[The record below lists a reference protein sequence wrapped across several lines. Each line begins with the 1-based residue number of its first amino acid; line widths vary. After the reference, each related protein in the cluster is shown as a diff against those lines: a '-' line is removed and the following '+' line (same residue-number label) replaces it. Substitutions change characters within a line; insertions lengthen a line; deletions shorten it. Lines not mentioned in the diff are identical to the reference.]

1 MMNELTGRRI
11 LVVEDS
17 PVVAPF
23 TQEVLEELGCIIVG
37 PAGNLASARELAEAE
52 EIDAAILDIN
62 IRGDKS
68 FAVCDILDR
77 RDVPFVLTSGYA
89 GGVVPE
95 KWQNRP
101 RLPKPYTLSDVEAAL
116 LALDEGSP
124 TPRDVAGA

>member
-1 MMNELTGRRI
+1 MNELAGRRI
-11 LVVEDS
+11 LIVEDS

-23 TQEVLEELGCIIVG
+23 TEEVLQELGCRIVG
-37 PAGNLASARELAEAE
+37 PAGNLAAARELAENE

-77 RDVPFVLTSGYA
+77 RQVPFVFTSGYA

-95 KWQNRP
+95 KWQDRP
-101 RLPKPYTLSDVEAAL
+101 RLPKPYTLGDVERAL
-116 LALDEGSP
+116 LALEQG
-124 TPRDVAGA
+124 